1 MEKRDAALSDPPR
14 ERRRVILSEN
24 RTKILPDMKKFLTVL
39 LLLCLAG
46 TPLFAAFAAKTFEAA
61 KKRDPKDG
69 ILVYFYGADWDFR
82 SKEMLKSFWGD
93 AEIKKAC
100 GNAAMLAVPVF
111 QNPSEKQQERV
122 REIRRG
128 LKVPHIYSYPAVV
141 MCDEKGRKYYILQGD
156 EILADTKT
164 VAATIREKIDL
175 FRKQKEILQKAERAK
190 GLAKAKLYGEAML
203 EGIDYPEDA
212 LKIIR
217 ENDPKGETPYAK
229 RLEFS
234 VFKLIT
240 DKTYRD
246 PDKPE
251 AKMISTDE
259 ACELVKKLAV
269 DDETTY
275 LPWQRQELLS
285 ACVAYLR
292 RTDKTDP
299 RIKAINKKIREIDPD
314 SVWASVADQTEEIW
328 LGKSAD
334 GKKKKRR
341 RSSAQKR
348 RSRRRGNAFSS
359 SGNFPRK
366 ILRACSRAPRKPS
379 RALRRVP

>member
-1 MEKRDAALSDPPR
+1 MEKRDAALSNPPR

-24 RTKILPDMKKFLTVL
+24 RTKILPDMKKLLTAL
-39 LLLCLAG
+39 LFFCLAG

-111 QNPSEKQQERV
+111 QSPSEKQQERV

-175 FRKQKEILQKAERAK
+175 FRKQKEILQKAERASRRLRHSGEPVRVMFLLHRFSSLETK
-190 GLAKAKLYGEAML
+190 GYFFENIIQPSFSLNIHPLKLY
-203 EGIDYPEDA
+203 
-212 LKIIR
+212 
-217 ENDPKGETPYAK
+217 
-229 RLEFS
+229 
-234 VFKLIT
+234 
-240 DKTYRD
+240 
-246 PDKPE
+246 
-251 AKMISTDE
+251 
-259 ACELVKKLAV
+259 
-269 DDETTY
+269 
-275 LPWQRQELLS
+275 
-285 ACVAYLR
+285 
-292 RTDKTDP
+292 
-299 RIKAINKKIREIDPD
+299 
-314 SVWASVADQTEEIW
+314 
-328 LGKSAD
+328 
-334 GKKKKRR
+334 
-341 RSSAQKR
+341 
-348 RSRRRGNAFSS
+348 
-359 SGNFPRK
+359 
-366 ILRACSRAPRKPS
+366 
-379 RALRRVP
+379 

>member
-1 MEKRDAALSDPPR
+1 MEKRDAALSNPPR

-24 RTKILPDMKKFLTVL
+24 RTKILPDMKKLLTAL
-39 LLLCLAG
+39 LFFCLAG

-82 SKEMLKSFWGD
+82 SKEMLKSFWGN

-111 QNPSEKQQERV
+111 QSPSEKQQERV

-190 GLAKAKLYGEAML
+190 GLTKAKLYGEAML

-212 LKIIR
+212 LKIIK

-240 DKTYRD
+240 DKTHRD

-341 RSSAQKR
+341 RK
-348 RSRRRGNAFSS
+348 
-359 SGNFPRK
+359 
-366 ILRACSRAPRKPS
+366 
-379 RALRRVP
+379 